1 MSIQEFLLKTC
12 LIILLPGVILYS
24 CLRENEALVIEQK
37 AHRTCLRSLHSSSV
51 TMMTIVGQADDGRL
65 VYQHI
70 VDTSALQRLR
80 MLARRL
86 RPVRVQAGGYRPSL
100 RRYSLQVAS
109 GRDTCELEVYK
120 MPPGTAD
127 LLDGVGDSAY
137 EAPRFIPFL
146 DSLFRLQSPAITKQ
160 WLSK

>member
-12 LIILLPGVILYS
+12 LIIVLPGVILYG
-24 CLRENEALVIEQK
+24 CLRENEALVTEQK
-37 AHRTCLRSLHSSSV
+37 AHRTCLNSLHGSSV
-51 TMMTIVGQADDGRL
+51 TMMTIVGQADDGHL

-70 VDTSALQRLR
+70 ADAAALQQLR
-80 MLARRL
+80 VLAKGL

-109 GRDTCELEVYK
+109 GRDTCELVIYK
-120 MPPGTAD
+120 MPPETAD

-146 DSLFRLQSPAITKQ
+146 DSLFRLQSPAITRQ

>member
-12 LIILLPGVILYS
+12 LIIVLPGVILYG
-24 CLRENEALVIEQK
+24 CLRENEAFVIEQK
-37 AHRTCLRSLHSSSV
+37 AHRTCLNSLHGSSV
-51 TMMTIVGQADDGRL
+51 TMMTIVGQADDGHL

-70 VDTSALQRLR
+70 VDASALQQLR
-80 MLARRL
+80 VLAKGL

-100 RRYSLQVAS
+100 RRYSLQVAN
-109 GRDTCELEVYK
+109 GRDTCKLVVYK

-146 DSLFRLQSPAITKQ
+146 DSLFRLQSPAITRQ